1 MLFSHR
7 KSLGL
12 VSSTEKTGPSAR
24 NPFASITEETLGP
37 LGLRSMAPMEWDEAA
52 TAASIL
58 RASVAPDR
66 GQFLLLPQ
74 AGHASKVPL
83 HARIGNLPTH
93 VSARRGWQACEV
105 NQASNKLH
113 LNRSLLLF
121 AAGTGT
127 GRVIGHQVLAFF
139 DSPCFFVEI

>member
-83 HARIGNLPTH
+83 HDRIGNLPTL
-93 VSARRGWQACEV
+93 G
-105 NQASNKLH
+105 
-113 LNRSLLLF
+113 
-121 AAGTGT
+121 
-127 GRVIGHQVLAFF
+127 I
-139 DSPCFFVEI
+139 P